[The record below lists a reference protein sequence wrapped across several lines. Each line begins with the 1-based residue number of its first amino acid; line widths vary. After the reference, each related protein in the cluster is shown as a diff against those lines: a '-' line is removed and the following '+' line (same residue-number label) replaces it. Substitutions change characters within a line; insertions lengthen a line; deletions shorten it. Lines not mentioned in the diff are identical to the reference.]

1 MRLQCWIWFYI
12 NFNAAVTALESGFSE
27 HLVGEII
34 NLALVEF
41 LCNLGV
47 QYILGGFLF
56 IPVTSRLYL
65 SFRNDVISEAFLS
78 TGLVAFICVDV
89 VLLKLM
95 RASSLIK
102 T

>member
-1 MRLQCWIWFYI
+1 M
-12 NFNAAVTALESGFSE
+12 ESGFTE
-27 HLVGEII
+27 HLVGEVI
-34 NLALVEF
+34 NFALVEF

-56 IPVTSRLYL
+56 ILVTSRLYF
-65 SFRNDVISEAFLS
+65 SFRNDVISKAFLS

-89 VLLKLM
+89 VLLTLM

-102 T
+102 TWA